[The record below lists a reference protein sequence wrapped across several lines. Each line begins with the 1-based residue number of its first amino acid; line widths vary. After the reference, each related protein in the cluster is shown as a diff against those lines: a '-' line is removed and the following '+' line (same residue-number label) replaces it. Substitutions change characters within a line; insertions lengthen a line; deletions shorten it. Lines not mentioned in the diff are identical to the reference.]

1 MNASKTL
8 TRRRLLQTLAAT
20 PLVSF
25 CPLPLAAGGDAQARS
40 LVCIFLAGGADSFN
54 FVVPGG
60 NAFDDYSATRGVL
73 AVPESRLLASSD
85 AVQGEIGFNDGLP
98 DLHAMYQNQQLSVV
112 SNVGNLV
119 RPTTQA
125 DFQASISLPE
135 SLFAHDAQQKLW
147 QSGSGQVVDSLG
159 WGGGVA
165 EAVSNLNVGAGAAT
179 SMSFDGSNTWL
190 TALQA
195 PFVSL
200 PASGNVDRLDGFDTV
215 PSAST
220 DVRASL
226 LTLLAQAQDD
236 NRSRFTQQA
245 AHALRRS
252 LDTAAGLEQALND
265 HPVSGMTYSGSNKL
279 ARQLHQVA
287 RLISAREQL
296 GMSRQLFFVRL
307 GGWDTHGN
315 QLGRFIPLLR
325 DLNEAVGRFQAA
337 LDDMGKG
344 NTVTTFTASDFGRT
358 LTSNGDGTDHGW
370 GGHAMV
376 FGGSI
381 DGGRIIGDFPSF
393 ASSGNPDDAL
403 DDSGGFAGR
412 IIPRISVA
420 QYAATFA
427 QWMGV
432 APGAQAAMLPNLA
445 NFSIPRLDL
454 FS

>member
-1 MNASKTL
+1 MSSAKQL

-25 CPLPLAAGGDAQARS
+25 CPLSLAAGGDPQARS
-40 LVCIFLAGGADSFN
+40 LVCVFLAGGADSFN

-60 NAFDDYSATRGVL
+60 NAYDDYAATRGVL
-73 AVPESRLLASSD
+73 AVPESRLLGSND
-85 AVQGEIGFNDGLP
+85 AVQGEFGFNDGLP
-98 DLHAMYQNQQLSVV
+98 ALHSLYQNQQLAIV

-165 EAVSNLNVGAGAAT
+165 EAISDLNVSASAAT

-190 TALQA
+190 TALQE

-200 PASGNVDRLDGFDTV
+200 PTNGTVDRLDGFDTV

-220 DVRASL
+220 DVRATSL
-226 LTLLAQAQDD
+226 ALLAQAEAS
-236 NRSRFTQQA
+236 NRSRFTAQA
-245 AHALRRS
+245 ANALRRS
-252 LDTAAGLEQALND
+252 LDTAAGLEQAFND
-265 HPVSGMTYSGSNKL
+265 HPVSGMTYSGSNRL

-307 GGWDTHGN
+307 GGWDTHGS
-315 QLGRFIPLLR
+315 QLGRFAPLLR
-325 DLNEAVGRFQAA
+325 DLNEAVGAFQTA
-337 LDDMGKG
+337 LNDMGQSD
-344 NTVTTFTASDFGRT
+344 TVTTFTASDFGRT

-376 FGGSI
+376 FGGRV
-381 DGGRIIGDFPSF
+381 DGGQIVGDFPSF
-393 ASSGNPDDAL
+393 ASNDNPDDAL

-420 QYAATFA
+420 QYAATLA

-432 APGAQAAMLPNLA
+432 NNSTQQALLPNLA
-445 NFSIPRLDL
+445 NFSNPRLSF